1 MLFLDLPWVHP
12 VHTLAFSPD
21 GQTLAS
27 VCGKA
32 CEVQLWDLTTRQVA
46 CTLQGHAKRVV
57 AAAFAPSGELFA
69 SATFAGSVW
78 VWSRRPS
85 QAWHVTRAHQWER
98 EPHRNAPGR
107 LAFSPDSKLLA
118 TSEREE
124 PQGGVRH
131 RYWTDHQSRV
141 SLLQMGRDRVLS
153 VTTKHTDEVSCLA
166 FSPDGQTLA
175 TGSFDR
181 AVRLHPLPKGTPRVL
196 DQAQK
201 VHYLA
206 FSPDGA
212 TLASGS
218 PGGMVRL
225 WDGASGDRRATFH
238 HAPGPLHALCYSPD
252 GRTVATAGGK
262 EQGTVRFWDVATAS
276 CLSALDWEIGELH
289 AVAFAPD
296 GMRAAAGGVGKIVVW
311 DIDTWGR

>member
-1 MLFLDLPWVHP
+1 MLFLDLPRAQP

-27 VCGKA
+27 VFGKE
-32 CEVQLWDLTTRQVA
+32 CEIQLWGLDERRVTY
-46 CTLQGHAKRVV
+46 TLRGHEKRVV

-85 QAWHVTRAHQWER
+85 GAWHVAGA
-98 EPHRNAPGR
+98 PHWDRDPPRHAPGQ
-107 LAFSPDSKLLA
+107 LAFSPDSARLA
-118 TSEREE
+118 TTEYPAPTGRRWQYEAA
-124 PQGGVRH
+124 
-131 RYWTDHQSRV
+131 V
-141 SLLQMGRDRVLS
+141 SLLDLVRGKVQVLNA
-153 VTTKHTDEVSCLA
+153 KHTAEVSCLA

-181 AVRLHPLPKGTPRVL
+181 TVRLRPLPEGPPRVL

-218 PGGMVRL
+218 PNGMVRL
-225 WDGASGDRRATFH
+225 WDATTGDRRATFH
-238 HAPGPLHALCYSPD
+238 HAPAPLHALCYSPD
-252 GRTVATAGGK
+252 GRTVATAGGR

-276 CLSALDWEIGELH
+276 CLAAMDWEVGELH

-296 GMRAAAGGVGKIVVW
+296 GMRAAAGGVGRIVVW
-311 DIDTWGR
+311 DIDTWGG